1 MQILRY
7 MSWVR
12 TNLASG
18 KENVRGI
25 ILAEEAGSSLQEV
38 VGEVPNVEI
47 RNYRVRIELLP

>member
-1 MQILRY
+1 